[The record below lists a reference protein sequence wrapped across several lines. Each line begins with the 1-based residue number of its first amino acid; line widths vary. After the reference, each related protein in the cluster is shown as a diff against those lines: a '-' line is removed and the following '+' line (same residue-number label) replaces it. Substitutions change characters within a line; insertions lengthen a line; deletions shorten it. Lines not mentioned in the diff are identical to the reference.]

1 MTMSERSL
9 EVTKACPYLCRATC
23 VIAILS
29 IASYSC
35 SEFLTLVNRAQA
47 AVLPVEAVPRYR
59 IFECTAVV
67 SAG

>member
-1 MTMSERSL
+1 M
-9 EVTKACPYLCRATC
+9 
-23 VIAILS
+23 AILS

-67 SAG
+67 SAA